1 MTELGWKET
10 MGGRL
15 MERSATTPI
24 PVGARSVAQVVTFT
38 APLAVTVEGS
48 ANGDAADVN
57 VRSRLHGHP
66 RVRT

>member
-24 PVGARSVAQVVTFT
+24 PVGERSVAQVVTFT
-38 APLAVTVEGS
+38 APLAVTAEGS
-48 ANGDAADVN
+48 SD
-57 VRSRLHGHP
+57 GHSVLP
-66 RVRT
+66 PIPNMYG

>member
-24 PVGARSVAQVVTFT
+24 PVGERSVAQVVTFT
-38 APLAVTVEGS
+38 APLAVTAEGS
-48 ANGDAADVN
+48 
-57 VRSRLHGHP
+57 SYEY
-66 RVRT
+66 RVQCA